1 MNNSLFPT
9 ANIPDYL
16 LNLEYKGSSFAGMME
31 IGALKTEI
39 AGLEDAIKIA
49 TQVLAKYKKVDFG
62 ADDLQIFIE
71 AFEKASFRKKVKLII
86 KGLDKHPG
94 VISLGMLLMMAFQTI
109 PAYKADKLRDMSPAL
124 MAEIGDQVKI
134 ELLQNKE
141 FLKSVADVVR
151 PLEQNGD
158 ELFCAVPSHG
168 QTTIRY
174 EDRKEFTELAGEVE
188 QLEKAEGDKF
198 EILQG
203 RINRVDLDARVR
215 HIGFKVDREG
225 VSIPATLAENLRN
238 PVDMR
243 DLLGQ
248 YVELEGTT
256 TYQGGV
262 RSHISITKYKI
273 VRQGNLL
280 DVNNS
285 Q

>member
-1 MNNSLFPT
+1 MNDSLFPT
-9 ANIPDYL
+9 VNIPDYL
-16 LNLEYKGSSFAGMME
+16 LDLEYKGSSFAGMME
-31 IGALKTEI
+31 IGALQTEI
-39 AGLEDAIKIA
+39 AGLEDAIKIVA
-49 TQVLAKYKKVDFG
+49 QVLAKYKKIDFG
-62 ADDLQIFIE
+62 ANDLQIFIE

-109 PAYKADKLRDMSPAL
+109 PVYKADKLRDMSPAL

-151 PLEQNGD
+151 PLEQKGD

-174 EDRKEFTELAGEVE
+174 EDRKEFTELAGEIDQSEEVD
-188 QLEKAEGDKF
+188 GDKF

-203 RINRVDLDARVR
+203 RINSVDLDARVR
-215 HIGFKVDREG
+215 HIGFKVDSGG

-238 PVDMR
+238 PTDMR
-243 DLLGQ
+243 VMLGQ
-248 YVELEGTT
+248 WIELEGIT
-256 TYQGGV
+256 TYRKGL
-262 RSHISITKYKI
+262 RSHIGITKYKVI
-273 VRQGNLL
+273 
-280 DVNNS
+280 S
-285 Q
+285 QQELFTEKDNQ